1 MGMNIRKGFLLSEI
15 DDTGVVVATGKLSR
29 TFNSMITLN
38 TSGIFLWR
46 ILEKGATEKE
56 LENALI
62 SEYGIDEATA
72 KEDLKGFLNTLK
84 GADII
89 ENC

>member
-1 MGMNIRKGFLLSEI
+1 MNIRKGFLLSEI

-38 TSGIFLWR
+38 VSGIFLWKL
-46 ILEKGATEKE
+46 LEKGATEKE
-56 LENALI
+56 LENALME
-62 SEYGIDEATA
+62 EYGIDELTA

-84 GADII
+84 GANII

>member
-1 MGMNIRKGFLLSEI
+1 MNIRKGFLLSEI

-38 TSGIFLWR
+38 VSGIFLWKL
-46 ILEKGATEKE
+46 LEKGATEKE
-56 LENALI
+56 LENALME
-62 SEYGIDEATA
+62 EYGIDELTA

>member
-1 MGMNIRKGFLLSEI
+1 MNIKKGFLLSEI
-15 DDTGVVVATGKLSR
+15 DDTGVVVATGRLSR
-29 TFNSMITLN
+29 TFNSMVTLN
-38 TSGIFLWR
+38 TSGIFLWKL
-46 ILEKGATEKE
+46 LEKGATEKE
-56 LENALI
+56 LENALV
-62 SEYGIDEATA
+62 SEYGIDEETA

>member
-1 MGMNIRKGFLLSEI
+1 MNIKKGFLLSEI

-38 TSGIFLWR
+38 TSGIFLWKL
-46 ILEKGATEKE
+46 LEKGATEKE
-56 LENALI
+56 LENALV
-62 SEYGIDEATA
+62 SEYGIDEETA

>member
-1 MGMNIRKGFLLSEI
+1 MGMNIKKGFLLSEI

-38 TSGIFLWR
+38 TSGIFLWKL
-46 ILEKGATEKE
+46 LEKDATEKE
-56 LENALI
+56 LENALMH
-62 SEYGIDEATA
+62 EYGIDEATA